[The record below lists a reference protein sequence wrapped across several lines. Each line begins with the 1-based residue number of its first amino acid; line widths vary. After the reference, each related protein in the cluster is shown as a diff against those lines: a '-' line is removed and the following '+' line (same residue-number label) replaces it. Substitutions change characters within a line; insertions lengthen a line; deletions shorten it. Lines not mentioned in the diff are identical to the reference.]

1 MKNPKAPF
9 IFWLS
14 SLLPLLTSV
23 WFVKPI
29 FNYVEPS
36 MLYILPLFCLATW
49 ALMHW
54 MRDSALPKDKKTI
67 THQETS
73 ITTTN
78 QTYAAE
84 DMPSMSAY
92 AGDVTHWLLTEPS
105 YAPQTSKETMEQ
117 SHSVKPAESK
127 QTPLEQCLFSVLML
141 ANLSAFYFAGL
152 HLHDAVL
159 PFIQDHFSIGA
170 YSPLAIFVFASV
182 CLAASTL
189 YTTLDY
195 AQQAGGTATI
205 SKRSSTERV
214 TQNNH
219 PDNRHPPTAFPAP
232 ASAPPKPDPNAP
244 WSQYLDTGNAVLDGN
259 GEPCPNPTET
269 GFPQEDSNTPDWMN
283 PTRTT

>member
-54 MRDSALPKDKKTI
+54 MRASALPKNQEAV
-67 THQETS
+67 THKQETS
-73 ITTTN
+73 ITITN

-84 DMPSMSAY
+84 GMPSMSAY
-92 AGDVTHWLLTEPS
+92 AGDVTYWLSTEPS
-105 YAPQTSKETMEQ
+105 HAPQTSKETMEQ

-127 QTPLEQCLFSVLML
+127 QTPLEQCLFGVLML
-141 ANLSAFYFAGL
+141 ANLSTFYFAGL
-152 HLHDAVL
+152 NLHDAVL
-159 PFIQDHFSIGA
+159 PFIQDHFSIGP
-170 YSPLAIFVFASV
+170 YSPLAIFVFASI

-195 AQQAGGTATI
+195 AQQASGTATI
-205 SKRSSTERV
+205 SERSRTERA

-219 PDNRHPPTAFPAP
+219 PDNGQPPTALPAP
-232 ASAPPKPDPNAP
+232 ASAPEAPAWVINDGREMIDTDGDLLPDLTEQTGVPPEDDNNPPWMTVPKDA
-244 WSQYLDTGNAVLDGN
+244 
-259 GEPCPNPTET
+259 
-269 GFPQEDSNTPDWMN
+269 
-283 PTRTT
+283 